1 MFNMVELTTT
11 EQALLLAGS
20 FLFFTFLESVIPLL
34 RVKYQRVRHLGINLF
49 FILTS
54 FIVSFPFA
62 FLAVYSS
69 EWVMRNQFGLL
80 NMVEI
85 PGWLYIALAIMLL
98 DFLTS
103 YLPHYVQHKVKWMWK
118 FHLVH
123 HTDNWVDTSTANRHH
138 PGETVI
144 SMIFLIGAIFLLG
157 VPAWLVILHQFIAV
171 AFSQFTHA
179 NISLPRRLDQVIS
192 WLFISPNVHKVHH
205 HHTQPLT
212 DTNYGNIFSIWDRL
226 FGTFAVSDVSNLKY
240 GIDTHPHENEHNNM
254 SKLLVIPFEQYR
266 PPTTAPNQTFDDL
279 QLQKEKSIKIRQTP
293 IPSQA

>member
-1 MFNMVELTTT
+1 MVELTTT

-85 PGWLYIALAIMLL
+85 PGWLYMALAIMLL

>member
-1 MFNMVELTTT
+1 MFELTTT

-20 FLFFTFLESVIPLL
+20 FLFFTLLEGIIPLL
-34 RVKYQRVRHLGINLF
+34 QVKYKRIRHTGINLF

-54 FIVSFPFA
+54 LIVSIPFA
-62 FLAVYSS
+62 FLAVYCSNL
-69 EWVMRNQFGLL
+69 VMSMEMGLL
-80 NMVEI
+80 NI
-85 PGWLYIALAIMLL
+85 INLPGWLYLLFGIMML

-103 YLPHYVQHKVKWMWK
+103 YLPHFIQHKIKWMWK

-144 SMIFLIGAIFLLG
+144 SMLFLIAAIFIIG
-157 VPAWLVILHQFIAV
+157 APFWLVILHQFIAA

-179 NISLPRRLDQVIS
+179 NISLPSKIDTTIS
-192 WLFISPNVHKVHH
+192 WLFISPNMHKVHH
-205 HHTQPLT
+205 HNTQPLT

-226 FGTFAVSDVSNLKY
+226 FRTFAKSDVSNLKY
-240 GIDTHPHENEHNNM
+240 GIDTHPDEEEHNNM
-254 SKLLVIPFEQYR
+254 GKLLVIPFEEYR
-266 PPTTAPNQTFDDL
+266 PPTTGPDSSENNHGHHQSSA
-279 QLQKEKSIKIRQTP
+279 KIRKSR

>member
-1 MFNMVELTTT
+1 MVELTTT

-144 SMIFLIGAIFLLG
+144 SMIFLIGAILLLG

>member
-1 MFNMVELTTT
+1 MVELTTT

-179 NISLPRRLDQVIS
+179 NISLPRWLDQVIS

>member
-1 MFNMVELTTT
+1 MVELTTT

-144 SMIFLIGAIFLLG
+144 SMIFLIGAILLLG

-279 QLQKEKSIKIRQTP
+279 QLQTEKSIKIRQTP

>member
-1 MFNMVELTTT
+1 MVELTTT

>member
-1 MFNMVELTTT
+1 MVELTTT

-85 PGWLYIALAIMLL
+85 PGWLYMALAIMLL

-179 NISLPRRLDQVIS
+179 NISLPRWLDQVIS